1 MSYVPC
7 LSAGHC
13 KFHFPTQLDEL
24 YKRYHCCLDVVSS
37 FDRAEVERGAGPAVL
52 RDCPSKS
59 MVVPTQG
66 ELLYKIS

>member
-1 MSYVPC
+1 
-7 LSAGHC
+7 
-13 KFHFPTQLDEL
+13 
-24 YKRYHCCLDVVSS
+24 LDVVRS